1 MGLSNYPD
9 DFDHS
14 LLDGDEDD
22 LEKLS
27 CGCYEEQCECPTCE
41 LCGEILVDDELCCE
55 DDEDEAEDLDSK
67 KRVNNV

>member
-1 MGLSNYPD
+1 MSLSNYPD

-14 LLDGDEDD
+14 LLDGDEDG

-27 CGCYEEQCECPTCE
+27 CGCYEECCECPTCE
-41 LCGEILVDDELCCE
+41 LCGEILVDDEVCCE
-55 DDEDEAEDLDSK
+55 DEDEAEDLDSK